1 MTEEASKT
9 MIEAAR
15 AFAPGNMSGVFKVIP
30 DDDPAKMHSLGLGFT
45 VREGATVTLTHAD
58 RPSLTFNG
66 EAIDFPT
73 VNNVLAGLAPD
84 AVLAIVIS
92 TPLPL
97 SSGFGLSG
105 ASSLAAAFAVNELLG
120 LGLDRVTLAT
130 AAHVAEVQNLTGL
143 GDVCAQ
149 FHGGCLVKL
158 VAGDPLAAE
167 PMPVAV
173 DVPLHYRY
181 FGAIS
186 TREIL
191 SDAGRRARINA
202 AADDALEELAELKK
216 RVHLD
221 IGEPIRV
228 SRRFAEESGLLA
240 HDGVRAAIE
249 EVGRAGGQASMIML
263 GNAVFSTVAFTGS
276 TETALSGQAV
286 QVLP

>member
-1 MTEEASKT
+1 M
-9 MIEAAR
+9 MEAAR

-45 VREGATVTLTHAD
+45 VREGASVTLTRAD
-58 RPSLTFNG
+58 KPSLTFNG

-73 VNNVLAGLAPD
+73 VNNLLTALAPD
-84 AVLAIVIS
+84 ATLAVRIQ

-105 ASSLAAAFAVNELLG
+105 ASSLAAAFAANELLG
-120 LGLDRVTLAT
+120 LGFDRVTLAT

-149 FHGGCLVKL
+149 YHGGCLVKL
-158 VAGDPLAAE
+158 VVGDPLAAE

-173 DVPLHYRY
+173 DVPIHYRY
-181 FGAIS
+181 FSAIS

-191 SDAGRRARINA
+191 SDPARRARIND
-202 AADDALEELAELKK
+202 AADRALEELAALKK
-216 RVHLD
+216 QAHLELGD
-221 IGEPIRV
+221 PIRV
-228 SRRFAEESGLLA
+228 SRRFAEDSGLLT
-240 HDGVRAAIE
+240 HDGVRSAID
-249 EVGRAGGQASMIML
+249 EVGQAGGEASMIML
-263 GNAVFSTVAFTGS
+263 GNAVFSTVPFSGS
-276 TETALSGQAV
+276 TATALSAQAV